1 MPTRRKV
8 CFVLPS
14 LNGGGAERTAVHI
27 LNALDS
33 SICDRS
39 MYLCRREG
47 AYLEDVDRSIRL
59 ETGSGDSR
67 LGRLAGLRRFVRAYR
82 PDIVVPFLSY
92 FSVLAAVRSA
102 GVGSR
107 VVFNQQ

>member
-1 MPTRRKV
+1 MPTPRKV
-8 CFVLPS
+8 CFLLPS
-14 LNGGGAERTAVHI
+14 LNGGGAERAAVHI

-33 SICDRS
+33 SIWDRS
-39 MYLCRREG
+39 LYLFRREG

-67 LGRLAGLRRFVRAYR
+67 LGRVAGLRRVVRAY
-82 PDIVVPFLSY
+82 PPAIAGAFLSY
-92 FSVLAAVRSA
+92 FSVLAAVRAA

-107 VVFNQQ
+107 